1 MNEISFVWDDNKAAA
16 NFKKHGISFDEAK
29 TVFYDPNAIVISD
42 PDHSLLE
49 DRFVILGLSNR
60 LSLLVVCHC
69 YRENDEVI
77 RIISARK
84 AKTKETQTYEGEV

>member
-1 MNEISFVWDDNKAAA
+1 MNEISFVWDDNKAAS
-16 NFKKHGISFDEAK
+16 NLQKHGISFDEAK

-84 AKTKETQTYEGEV
+84 AKTKETQTYKGEV